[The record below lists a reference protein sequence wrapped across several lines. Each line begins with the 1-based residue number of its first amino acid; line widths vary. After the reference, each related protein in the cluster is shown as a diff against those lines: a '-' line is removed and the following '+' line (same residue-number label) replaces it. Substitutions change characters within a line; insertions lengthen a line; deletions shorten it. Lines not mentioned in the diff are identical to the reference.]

1 MDKRVLVIAAWEFK
15 RFFKWKSEIIT
26 YLLMIL
32 IGGSVYGARDLI
44 TSLMSSDPARVVVIA
59 AEMDAEFVQ
68 QIVTRLNDRLVF
80 DTQSLEAAER
90 LRLSLAED
98 ELDGILL
105 IDGQGFR
112 LEVLAEEEWIG
123 VLRAHLGEVLRERR
137 LAERQLSVGDLQRL
151 LAPAELDVRFHPE
164 GSGESEGGEKWLAV
178 IVLALVF
185 VGVMTGF
192 GLFFVSIT
200 SEKQQRVTEQV
211 VSAASSQLWMD
222 GKLLGITAMSAK
234 TMLTTGL
241 MAYLGVLA
249 AGEFFTEISFS
260 FSGSPVAMLWIVLYG
275 VGGVLFWNCFLAA
288 IAATVSDP
296 TTSTLTPIMF
306 LPILPVVIGA
316 MGLDQPD
323 SFGMQLLSWFPLTS
337 TGVMP
342 MRLAIGD
349 VSGWETVVSFALLL
363 AATAFLR
370 YIASRVFEMSM
381 LIYGKEPSWREM
393 YYWFRQ
399 SQEHTKVG

>member
-26 YLLMIL
+26 YFLMIL
-32 IGGSVYGARDLI
+32 IGGSMYGARDLI

-59 AEMDAEFVQ
+59 AEMDADFVQ
-68 QIVTRLNDRLVF
+68 QIVTRPNDHLVF

-90 LRLSLAED
+90 LRSSLAEY

-211 VSAASSQLWMD
+211 VSASRHC
-222 GKLLGITAMSAK
+222 LLI
-234 TMLTTGL
+234 
-241 MAYLGVLA
+241 
-249 AGEFFTEISFS
+249 
-260 FSGSPVAMLWIVLYG
+260 
-275 VGGVLFWNCFLAA
+275 
-288 IAATVSDP
+288 P
-296 TTSTLTPIMF
+296 TKI
-306 LPILPVVIGA
+306 
-316 MGLDQPD
+316 
-323 SFGMQLLSWFPLTS
+323 
-337 TGVMP
+337 
-342 MRLAIGD
+342 
-349 VSGWETVVSFALLL
+349 
-363 AATAFLR
+363 
-370 YIASRVFEMSM
+370 
-381 LIYGKEPSWREM
+381 
-393 YYWFRQ
+393 
-399 SQEHTKVG
+399 